1 MTVLKIPILK
11 MKYDKIK
18 FIKNFYHIILDF
30 YCKFKYFIY
39 FNIFLNVLF
48 INYVYYTLFGVSNT
62 NLILLLSYSINL
74 NGCILIKL
82 IQWLNNHI
90 LFIKNDEHK
99 NSAITKLFSKYY
111 ENCSIHSLKYTK
123 NLFFEEF
130 GYLFD
135 DIFTIDETFSIK
147 SGSIAQVYKAYFKN
161 NSINNTCF
169 FKDYCDKTYCVKTYC
184 VKTPIAIKIVH
195 PEIEYQMLFPIYF
208 IQIYKFC
215 VTNFTYLKKYDT
227 IINYDSFFYNLRNQ
241 INMINEY
248 KNNEYFYNKYI
259 NNDIIVIPKPLIK
272 SKNFLIME
280 YIEGEFLEKMDV
292 SIYKKQI
299 LMAFLNIFIKDTYM
313 FGKYIHCDLH
323 DANWKVLKQK
333 KNKLENLNNTIN
345 HDIKHYIND
354 DFEDNFTYKIII
366 YDFGYII
373 ENNLN
378 EHIKNL
384 IYYLDLNNSYEIGK
398 ILFEHIENLKI
409 KDANSLEF
417 LDYKENLIST
427 FVKYNES
434 SYPYTDSTL
443 LACYNFCYSNKYKLK
458 NNLLDLFVSIMLL
471 SKYFKKYLFSSNEAD
486 NFSEKNYY
494 KSVYN
499 INLFYVSICEKYDIF
514 HNVKEFLN
522 NKYIN
527 DSFFI
532 EKISYN
538 NSYFNSLIKNSLI
551 KNSINKNNNFNI

>member
-1 MTVLKIPILK
+1 MSIFKMPILK
-11 MKYDKIK
+11 IKYNKLK
-18 FIKNFYHIILDF
+18 FLKNLYHIILDF
-30 YCKFKYFIY
+30 YYKSKYFIY
-39 FNIFLNVLF
+39 FNIFLNVIF
-48 INYVYYTLFGVSNT
+48 MNYVYYRFFGVTNT
-62 NLILLLSYSINL
+62 NLIMLLSYSINL

-90 LFIKNDEHK
+90 LLIKNDEEK
-99 NSAITKLFSKYY
+99 NSAIIKLFSKYY

-123 NLFFEEF
+123 DLFFKEF

-135 DIFTIDETFSIK
+135 DMFVLDETFSIK

-161 NSINNTCF
+161 NTINNSYAI
-169 FKDYCDKTYCVKTYC
+169 KD
-184 VKTPIAIKIVH
+184 PIAIKVVH

-208 IQIYKFC
+208 INIYKFF
-215 VTNFTYLKKYDT
+215 VTNFTFLKKYDT

-241 INMINEY
+241 INMVNEY

-259 NNDIIVIPKPLIK
+259 NNDVIVIPKPLIK

-280 YIEGEFLEKMDV
+280 YIEGEFLEKMDI

-299 LMAFLNIFIKDTYM
+299 LMSFLNIFIKDTYM

-333 KNKLENLNNTIN
+333 KNKLYTTNSNSNNSN
-345 HDIKHYIND
+345 NNEED
-354 DFEDNFTYKIII
+354 DGYNYKIII

-378 EHIKNL
+378 EDIKNL
-384 IYYLDLNNSYEIGK
+384 IYYLDINNSYEIGK

-409 KDANSLEF
+409 KDTNSLEF
-417 LDYKENLIST
+417 LDYKENLITT
-427 FVKYNES
+427 FVKYNEH
-434 SYPYTDSTL
+434 SYPYTDSNL
-443 LACYNFCYSNKYKLK
+443 LACYNFCYSYKYKLK

-471 SKYFKKYLFSSNEAD
+471 SKYFKKYLFLSND
-486 NFSEKNYY
+486 TPNFNEENYY

-499 INLFYVSICEKYDIF
+499 INLFYISICEKYNIF
-514 HNVKEFLN
+514 HNIKDFIN

-527 DSFFI
+527 NSFFI
-532 EKISYN
+532 EKINYN
-538 NSYFNSLIKNSLI
+538 NSYFNSLIEDKDLL
-551 KNSINKNNNFNI
+551 NKNNNFDI

>member
-1 MTVLKIPILK
+1 MTILK

-18 FIKNFYHIILDF
+18 FIKNFYHIILDC
-30 YCKFKYFIY
+30 YCKSKYFIY
-39 FNIFLNVLF
+39 FNIFLNVIF
-48 INYVYYTLFGVSNT
+48 INYVYYTFFGVSND

-90 LFIKNDEHK
+90 LFIKNDKHK
-99 NSAITKLFSKYY
+99 NTAITKLFSKYY
-111 ENCSIHSLKYTK
+111 ENCTIHSLKYTK

-130 GYLFD
+130 GHSFD
-135 DIFTIDETFSIK
+135 DIFIVDETFSIK

-161 NSINNTCF
+161 NSYF
-169 FKDYCDKTYCVKTYC
+169 FKDYCIKA
-184 VKTPIAIKIVH
+184 PIAIKVVH

-208 IQIYKFC
+208 IQIYKFF
-215 VTNFTYLKKYDT
+215 VTNFTYFNKYDT

-259 NNDIIVIPKPLIK
+259 NNDVIVIPKPLIK

-292 SIYKKQI
+292 SIYKKQM

-333 KNKLENLNNTIN
+333 KNKLENLNDYTLNN
-345 HDIKHYIND
+345 DIND
-354 DFEDNFTYKIII
+354 EFDDNFTYKIII

-409 KDANSLEF
+409 KDANVLEF

-427 FVKYNES
+427 FVKYNEC

-499 INLFYVSICEKYDIF
+499 INLFYISICEKYDIF
-514 HNVKEFLN
+514 HNVKDFLN
-522 NKYIN
+522 SKYIN
-527 DSFFI
+527 NTFFI

-538 NSYFNSLIKNSLI
+538 NSYFNSLVENSLVE
-551 KNSINKNNNFNI
+551 NSLVENNSFDI

>member
-1 MTVLKIPILK
+1 MTIFK
-11 MKYDKIK
+11 MKYDKMK

-30 YCKFKYFIY
+30 YYKSKYFIY
-39 FNIFLNVLF
+39 FNIFLNVIL
-48 INYVYYTLFGVSNT
+48 INYIYYKLFGVSND
-62 NLILLLSYSINL
+62 NFILLLSYSINL
-74 NGCILIKL
+74 NGCIVIKL

-99 NSAITKLFSKYY
+99 NSAIVKLFSKYY
-111 ENCSIHSLKYTK
+111 ENCSIHRLKYTK
-123 NLFFEEF
+123 TLFFEEF

-135 DIFTIDETFSIK
+135 DIFILDETFSIK

-161 NSINNTCF
+161 NSINNTYF
-169 FKDYCDKTYCVKTYC
+169 FKDYCIKDYCI
-184 VKTPIAIKIVH
+184 KTPIAIKVVH

-215 VTNFTYLKKYDT
+215 VTNFTYFKKYDT
-227 IINYDSFFYNLRNQ
+227 IINYDSFFFNLRNQ

-259 NNDIIVIPKPLIK
+259 NNDVIVIPKPLIK

-299 LMAFLNIFIKDTYM
+299 LMACLNIFIKDTYM

-333 KNKLENLNNTIN
+333 KNKLKNLNN
-345 HDIKHYIND
+345 HIND
-354 DFEDNFTYKIII
+354 DINHEFDDYFTYKIII

-427 FVKYNES
+427 FVKYNEC

-443 LACYNFCYSNKYKLK
+443 MACYNFCYSNKYKLK

-471 SKYFKKYLFSSNEAD
+471 SKYFKKYLFSSQDGD
-486 NFSEKNYY
+486 NFSEINYY

-499 INLFYVSICEKYDIF
+499 INLFYISICEKYDIF

-532 EKISYN
+532 EKMNYN
-538 NSYFNSLIKNSLI
+538 NSYFNSLIKDSLI
-551 KNSINKNNNFNI
+551 KDSMNKNKELMNKNKELINNNFDI

>member
-1 MTVLKIPILK
+1 MTILK
-11 MKYDKIK
+11 MTIFKMKYL
-18 FIKNFYHIILDF
+18 KNLYYIILDF
-30 YCKFKYFIY
+30 YCKSKYFIY
-39 FNIFLNVLF
+39 FNIFLNVIF
-48 INYVYYTLFGVSNT
+48 INYVYYTFFGVSND

-90 LFIKNDEHK
+90 LFIKNDKHK
-99 NSAITKLFSKYY
+99 NTAITKLFSKYY
-111 ENCSIHSLKYTK
+111 ENCTIHSLKYTK

-130 GYLFD
+130 GHSFD
-135 DIFTIDETFSIK
+135 DIFIVDETFSIK

-161 NSINNTCF
+161 NSYF
-169 FKDYCDKTYCVKTYC
+169 FKDYCIKA
-184 VKTPIAIKIVH
+184 PIAIKVVH

-208 IQIYKFC
+208 IQIYKFF
-215 VTNFTYLKKYDT
+215 VTNFTYFNKYDT

-259 NNDIIVIPKPLIK
+259 NNDVIVIPKPLIK

-292 SIYKKQI
+292 SIYKKQM

-333 KNKLENLNNTIN
+333 KNKLENLNDYTLNN
-345 HDIKHYIND
+345 DIND
-354 DFEDNFTYKIII
+354 EFDDNFTYKIII

-409 KDANSLEF
+409 KDANVLEF

-427 FVKYNES
+427 FVKYNEC

-499 INLFYVSICEKYDIF
+499 INLFYISICEKYDIF

-538 NSYFNSLIKNSLI
+538 NSYFNSLIKDSMNKMNKDLM
-551 KNSINKNNNFNI
+551 NKNNNFDI